1 MPLKAESRQGHIYCS
16 KKGTALRS
24 KGVMGKAALLRVVQE
39 QQETIE
45 KQSRLIADLVVT
57 LESWENA
64 AGYDGAELKERALNL
79 QRQKG
84 RIYGN
89 EDHGIYQHGGK
100 Q

>member
-1 MPLKAESRQGHIYCS
+1 MSNI
-16 KKGTALRS
+16 
-24 KGVMGKAALLRVVQE
+24 LLQVLHE

-45 KQSRLIADLVVT
+45 KQSRLIADLTAT
-57 LESWENA
+57 LENWESV

-89 EDHGIYQHGGK
+89 EDHGIYQHGGT